1 MGDNED
7 DEMDNALSW
16 DAEDRVAYERSKAS
30 NAGMLRDGVP
40 ELIFQWARQEGMAQK
55 QQALKIGFVFSLVP
69 QCMGPTPQF
78 NDA

>member
-16 DAEDRVAYERSKAS
+16 GTEDS
-30 NAGMLRDGVP
+30 LRTGCARRMMREGVP
-40 ELIFQWARQEGMAQK
+40 ELIFLWVGKATRRIMAQH
-55 QQALKIGFVFSLVP
+55 QQAFKTGFVFSMAP
-69 QCMGPTPQF
+69 QCMGPTAQF